1 MDDAR
6 GEERRLNTTTMN
18 YELNKLKAWLA
29 VLKDVAEEYS
39 GRTLDNIIGN
49 IEARVKDAERR
60 QEE

>member
-1 MDDAR
+1 
-6 GEERRLNTTTMN
+6 MN
-18 YELNKLKAWLA
+18 YQLHKLKAWLA

-39 GRTLDNIIGN
+39 GRTLDNIIDN